1 MPRSKLQQAD
11 RDHSYGGCR
20 CGLGLLLWFHL
31 DENNK
36 RLVALNWYHVY
47 RLLGLALLVI
57 GMVGLVVGLI
67 VLALYKT
74 LEIDKIERRLDALE
88 EFRDQ
93 IEKEKG
99 DWRYE

>member
-1 MPRSKLQQAD
+1 M
-11 RDHSYGGCR
+11 
-20 CGLGLLLWFHL
+20 
-31 DENNK
+31 
-36 RLVALNWYHVY
+36 ALNWYHVY
-47 RLLGLALLVI
+47 RLFGLALLII
-57 GMVGLVVGLI
+57 GVLGLVVGLI
-67 VLALYKT
+67 VLALYKM

>member
-1 MPRSKLQQAD
+1 M
-11 RDHSYGGCR
+11 
-20 CGLGLLLWFHL
+20 
-31 DENNK
+31 
-36 RLVALNWYHVY
+36 ALNSYHLFRVF
-47 RLLGLALLVI
+47 GLALLVI
-57 GMVGLVVGLI
+57 GVVGVVAGSI
-67 VLALYKT
+67 VMALYKM

>member
-1 MPRSKLQQAD
+1 M
-11 RDHSYGGCR
+11 
-20 CGLGLLLWFHL
+20 
-31 DENNK
+31 
-36 RLVALNWYHVY
+36 ALNWYHVY

-57 GMVGLVVGLI
+57 GVVGLVVGLI
-67 VLALYKT
+67 VLALYKM

-93 IEKEKG
+93 MEKEKG

>member
-1 MPRSKLQQAD
+1 M
-11 RDHSYGGCR
+11 
-20 CGLGLLLWFHL
+20 
-31 DENNK
+31 
-36 RLVALNWYHVY
+36 ALNWYHVY
-47 RLLGLALLVI
+47 RLLGLALLAI
-57 GMVGLVVGLI
+57 GVVGLVVGLI
-67 VLALYKT
+67 VLALYKM